1 MVHECKKIKCQFQ
14 EMKEGSSRKILLMA
28 GRLSRRSGRA
38 TGVGRTARLCSC
50 AHKALCNNG
59 CVDISRIC
67 NFNHDTH
74 LYEGIPGSS

>member
-1 MVHECKKIKCQFQ
+1 
-14 EMKEGSSRKILLMA
+14 
-28 GRLSRRSGRA
+28 
-38 TGVGRTARLCSC
+38 
-50 AHKALCNNG
+50 LCNNG